1 MLITRLLC
9 PQLSVF
15 LRPVIHHPVSLSS
28 SCAMSTTPLPSPP
41 PKPGIPSVPDLTSNG
56 PASLLQS
63 LPPSHSSFPFP
74 LHGSS
79 IDTHADDG
87 VESTPDI
94 APPLHPTTTFYQSP
108 PYADGQIYS
117 RVHNVTRLRVESI
130 LGHYEGGSA
139 TTYASGLAA
148 ATALIHAVKP
158 RRVYSEAGYH
168 GVKGAL
174 GYWKERQVGGVPVEF
189 LTEGQLKEMMEDTA
203 SHPLPPSPWSGGEGE
218 TASTGEGGER
228 VLDLIWLEAPNNP
241 YATLADIGWFAA
253 VARKTGACLV
263 VDSTLS
269 TPLGMQPLSHGA
281 HVVMHATTKYFS
293 GHSDLLGGVL
303 ITRQSGL
310 HAQLQAERV
319 IDGAVMGNLECW
331 LLLRSLRT
339 FHLRVK
345 QQTGSVMRVVEWLEE
360 ERVRTGKVLVVHH
373 PCLPHHPSYALSKAY
388 LKLPPATFA
397 VEVRGGKEGALKVA
411 RGLRLF
417 HMATSL
423 GGVESLV
430 DWRFQYD
437 SSVSQGLLRMSVG
450 VEEVEDL
457 LANLQQAFEQL

>member
-1 MLITRLLC
+1 
-9 PQLSVF
+9 
-15 LRPVIHHPVSLSS
+15 
-28 SCAMSTTPLPSPP
+28 MSTTSLTSSPP
-41 PKPGIPSVPDLTSNG
+41 PSHGIPSVPDLGNTT
-56 PASLLQS
+56 A
-63 LPPSHSSFPFP
+63 PPSVLQPHIPNVASFPFP

-87 VESTPDI
+87 VEATPDI
-94 APPLHPTTTFYQSP
+94 SPPLHPTTTFYQSP

-117 RVHNVTRLRVESI
+117 RTHSVTRLRVESV

-139 TTYASGLAA
+139 TTYASGLSA
-148 ATALIHAVKP
+148 ATALIHAVRP
-158 RRVYSEAGYH
+158 RRIYSEAGYH

-189 LTEGQLKEMMEDTA
+189 LTEAQVKALHNDPTP
-203 SHPLPPSPWSGGEGE
+203 HPTPHSAWRGGEGE
-218 TASTGEGGER
+218 TSTGEGGER

-241 YATLADIGWFAA
+241 YTTLADIAWFASLA
-253 VARKTGACLV
+253 QKTGACLV

-269 TPLGMQPLSHGA
+269 TPLGMQPLNHGA

-293 GHSDLLGGVL
+293 GHSDLLGGLL
-303 ITRQSGL
+303 ITRYPAL
-310 HAQLQAERV
+310 HAQLQTERV
-319 IDGAVMGNLECW
+319 IDGAVMGNLEAW

-345 QQTGSVMRVVEWLEE
+345 QQTGSVMRVVQWLEK
-360 ERVRTGKVLVVHH
+360 ERVTSGKVVVVHH
-373 PCLPHHPSYALSKAY
+373 PCLPTHPSYALSEKY
-388 LKLPPATFA
+388 LTLPPATFA
-397 VEVRGGKEGALKVA
+397 VELRGGKEAALTVA
-411 RGLRLF
+411 RGLKLF

-430 DWRFQYD
+430 DWRYQYD
-437 SSVSQGLLRMSVG
+437 PTVSQGLLRVSIG

-457 LANLQQAFEQL
+457 LADLTQAFTLI